1 MPYDPQTGE
10 YIPDMGPSS
19 SNVPKSNSF
28 GFDPGQSTR
37 DYLAGVANPE
47 TLSALLGAEAAARP
61 QLGAQGLRDL
71 SQFQSGA
78 PQFNVQAFLAAR
90 PDILNNFNNAKDD
103 YSRMYG
109 GLEQYAKAAADA
121 EGLTPKFTTTQGGS
135 LDLLKQAAGV
145 TSGIET
151 AANTAL
157 RTAGAAD
164 VAALAPQLAATYNQ
178 LNPEIQASLQRAEGL
193 SRVPDA
199 YAPMRTAAF
208 NAQQFGDLQFNPA
221 QASLLGSAPQV
232 DLGGYNAAQVGAQSY
247 NPTQASAQ
255 GYNAAL
261 AQSQGYNAQQA
272 SAQGY
277 NAALAQSQGYN
288 AALAQS
294 QGYNAALAQS
304 QGYNAQQAQSQGY
317 DAALAQS
324 QGYDAAQAQ
333 SRGYDAALAQS
344 QGYDAALA
352 QSRGYD
358 AAQAQSQGYQ
368 SQGYTPQG
376 YQAAQAGAGMQTEAE
391 RLARGKLGE
400 SLYAQALQAG
410 PSAAAQLLGSR
421 AAEFAAS
428 TGQLSPEELRNIQQ
442 GTREAYAARGIEMS
456 NPAIAAEA
464 AARSGAMRQ
473 RQAEDLA
480 QAAALN
486 QAYIQDL
493 SANRQFGSGL
503 YGQEIGLQQ
512 ANQQAAL
519 QAALANQQ
527 TGQNLSLANLQ
538 ATNQAGQFT
547 AGLGAEAAQFGANA
561 ANQSG
566 QFAATAANQAA
577 LQNAQLASQA
587 GQFGASAFNQAA
599 IQNAQNISQAN
610 QFRAASA
617 NQAAIQNAQNLSQA
631 NQFGAGAFNQAAIEN
646 AQLASQAGQFR
657 ASASN
662 QAAIQNAQN
671 ISQANQFG
679 ASAFNQAQL
688 QNALLG
694 SQAGQFGASSFNQ
707 AALQNAQNISQANQF
722 GASSANQA
730 ALQNAQNISLANQ
743 FGASAANQTAIQNA
757 QNISQA
763 NQFGA
768 GALNQAAL
776 QNALLGSQAGQFG
789 ASAFNQAQLQNA
801 QNITGANQFGAG
813 AQNQVSLANQAAFNQ
828 AGQFGAGAQNQANL
842 ANQAALNQ
850 AGMFR
855 AEAGNQSQLTNAQL
869 QAQYAMANQGAAN
882 QFSLANQAA
891 GMDVNAQNRLFAANQ
906 QQQNI
911 SNLGLIGQA
920 DSATA
925 EANRAYALNLA
936 QGYRNAAY
944 DPTAMLLGQQSNAGQ
959 TAAQQQGYALDLAKT
974 FNTPTTYNPDTG
986 INLALA
992 NQANITNRDIAQ
1004 QSAAAQL
1011 AAAKAGASAT
1021 KTAGVAGG
1029 AGNIIGGVLAGKI
1042 FLACIPE
1049 GELIDTPEGQ
1059 VAIEDIRSGDSV
1071 IGFSGEPVK
1080 VLIKHEYAENPEA
1093 ERFHR
1098 FYLDNGKDFSVCDM
1112 HRIEGERS
1120 MDYNVGNSFKGG
1132 EVVEAIAVYGG
1143 VTRSYDLLTEDI
1155 GYRMSGVAVNSMIE
1169 ELAAF
1174 SST

>member
-1 MPYDPQTGE
+1 
-10 YIPDMGPSS
+10 MGQ
-19 SNVPKSNSF
+19 VPVNAPATNPF
-28 GFDPGQSTR
+28 GFDPGQATR
-37 DYLAGVANPE
+37 DYLAGIANPQ
-47 TLSALLGAEAAARP
+47 TLTALLGAEAAARP

-71 SQFQSGA
+71 SQFQAGA

-90 PDILNNFNNAKDD
+90 PDILNNFNNDPGYAQT
-103 YSRMYG
+103 YG
-109 GLEQYAKAAADA
+109 SLEQYAKAAADA
-121 EGLTPKFTTTQGGS
+121 EGLTPQFTTTQGGS
-135 LDLLKQAAGV
+135 LDLLRQSAGV
-145 TSGIET
+145 TSGVET

-178 LNPEIQASLQRAEGL
+178 LNPQIQGSLQRAEDL
-193 SRVPDA
+193 RRVPDA

-232 DLGGYNAAQVGAQSY
+232 GLGGYNAAQVGAQGY
-247 NPTQASAQ
+247 NPAQASA
-255 GYNAAL
+255 
-261 AQSQGYNAQQA
+261 
-272 SAQGY
+272 
-277 NAALAQSQGYN
+277 
-288 AALAQS
+288 

-317 DAALAQS
+317 NAALAQS
-324 QGYDAAQAQ
+324 QGYN
-333 SRGYDAALAQS
+333 
-344 QGYDAALA
+344 
-352 QSRGYD
+352 

-391 RLARGKLGE
+391 RLARGQLGQ
-400 SLYAQALQAG
+400 SLYSQALQAG
-410 PSAAAQLLGSR
+410 PSQAAQLLGGR

-480 QAAALN
+480 QAVALN
-486 QAYIQDL
+486 QAYTQDL
-493 SANRQFGSGL
+493 SANRQFGTGL

-561 ANQSG
+561 ANQAG

-587 GQFGASAFNQAA
+587 GQFGASAA
-599 IQNAQNISQAN
+599 
-610 QFRAASA
+610 
-617 NQAAIQNAQNLSQA
+617 
-631 NQFGAGAFNQAAIEN
+631 
-646 AQLASQAGQFR
+646 
-657 ASASN
+657 N

-679 ASAFNQAQL
+679 AGAFNQAQ
-688 QNALLG
+688 
-694 SQAGQFGASSFNQ
+694 
-707 AALQNAQNISQANQF
+707 
-722 GASSANQA
+722 
-730 ALQNAQNISLANQ
+730 
-743 FGASAANQTAIQNA
+743 
-757 QNISQA
+757 
-763 NQFGA
+763 
-768 GALNQAAL
+768 L

-801 QNITGANQFGAG
+801 QNISQAAQFGAG
-813 AQNQVSLANQAAFNQ
+813 AQNQASLANQAAFNQ

-842 ANQAALNQ
+842 SNQAALNQ

-855 AEAGNQSQLTNAQL
+855 AEAGNQGQLTNAQL

-891 GMDVNAQNRLFAANQ
+891 GMDLASQNRLFAANQ

-911 SNLGLIGQA
+911 ANLGLIGQA
-920 DSATA
+920 DSATS

-936 QGYRNAAY
+936 QGYRGAAY

-1011 AAAKAGASAT
+1011 EAARMGASAT
-1021 KTAGVAGG
+1021 KTAGVASGVGSLLGG
-1029 AGNIIGGVLAGKI
+1029 AA
-1042 FLACIPE
+1042 
-1049 GELIDTPEGQ
+1049 
-1059 VAIEDIRSGDSV
+1059 
-1071 IGFSGEPVK
+1071 
-1080 VLIKHEYAENPEA
+1080 
-1093 ERFHR
+1093 
-1098 FYLDNGKDFSVCDM
+1098 
-1112 HRIEGERS
+1112 
-1120 MDYNVGNSFKGG
+1120 
-1132 EVVEAIAVYGG
+1132 
-1143 VTRSYDLLTEDI
+1143 
-1155 GYRMSGVAVNSMIE
+1155 GVA
-1169 ELAAF
+1169 LATKGIPALVAF
-1174 SST
+1174 

>member
-1 MPYDPQTGE
+1 MPYNPQTGE
-10 YIPDMGPSS
+10 YEPDMGQ
-19 SNVPKSNSF
+19 VPVNAPAANPF
-28 GFDPGQSTR
+28 GFDPGQATR
-37 DYLAGVANPE
+37 DYLAGIANPQ
-47 TLSALLGAEAAARP
+47 TLTALLGAEAAARP

-71 SQFQSGA
+71 SQFQAGA

-90 PDILNNFNNAKDD
+90 PDILNNFNNDPGYAQT
-103 YSRMYG
+103 YG
-109 GLEQYAKAAADA
+109 SLEQYAKAAADA
-121 EGLTPKFTTTQGGS
+121 EGLTPQFTTTQGGS
-135 LDLLKQAAGV
+135 LDLLRQSADV
-145 TSGIET
+145 TSGVET

-178 LNPEIQASLQRAEGL
+178 LNPEIQGSLQRAEDL
-193 SRVPDA
+193 RRVPDA

-232 DLGGYNAAQVGAQSY
+232 GLGGYNAAQVGAQGY
-247 NPTQASAQ
+247 NPAQASA
-255 GYNAAL
+255 
-261 AQSQGYNAQQA
+261 
-272 SAQGY
+272 
-277 NAALAQSQGYN
+277 
-288 AALAQS
+288 

-317 DAALAQS
+317 NAALAQS
-324 QGYDAAQAQ
+324 Q
-333 SRGYDAALAQS
+333 
-344 QGYDAALA
+344 
-352 QSRGYD
+352 GYD

-391 RLARGKLGE
+391 RLARGQLGQ
-400 SLYAQALQAG
+400 SLYSQALQAG
-410 PSAAAQLLGSR
+410 PSQAAQLLGGR

-480 QAAALN
+480 QAVALN
-486 QAYIQDL
+486 QAYTQDL
-493 SANRQFGSGL
+493 SANRQFGTGL

-561 ANQSG
+561 ANQAG

-587 GQFGASAFNQAA
+587 GQFGASAA
-599 IQNAQNISQAN
+599 
-610 QFRAASA
+610 
-617 NQAAIQNAQNLSQA
+617 
-631 NQFGAGAFNQAAIEN
+631 
-646 AQLASQAGQFR
+646 
-657 ASASN
+657 N

-679 ASAFNQAQL
+679 AGAFNQAQ
-688 QNALLG
+688 
-694 SQAGQFGASSFNQ
+694 
-707 AALQNAQNISQANQF
+707 
-722 GASSANQA
+722 
-730 ALQNAQNISLANQ
+730 
-743 FGASAANQTAIQNA
+743 
-757 QNISQA
+757 
-763 NQFGA
+763 
-768 GALNQAAL
+768 L

-801 QNITGANQFGAG
+801 QNISQAAQFGAG
-813 AQNQVSLANQAAFNQ
+813 AQNQASLANQAAFNQ

-842 ANQAALNQ
+842 SNQAALNQ

-855 AEAGNQSQLTNAQL
+855 AEAGNQGQLTNAQL

-891 GMDVNAQNRLFAANQ
+891 GMDLASQNRLFAANQ

-911 SNLGLIGQA
+911 ANLGLIGQA
-920 DSATA
+920 DSATS

-936 QGYRNAAY
+936 QGYRGAAY

-1011 AAAKAGASAT
+1011 EAARMGASAT
-1021 KTAGVAGG
+1021 KTAGVASGVGSLLGG
-1029 AGNIIGGVLAGKI
+1029 AA
-1042 FLACIPE
+1042 
-1049 GELIDTPEGQ
+1049 
-1059 VAIEDIRSGDSV
+1059 
-1071 IGFSGEPVK
+1071 
-1080 VLIKHEYAENPEA
+1080 
-1093 ERFHR
+1093 
-1098 FYLDNGKDFSVCDM
+1098 
-1112 HRIEGERS
+1112 
-1120 MDYNVGNSFKGG
+1120 
-1132 EVVEAIAVYGG
+1132 
-1143 VTRSYDLLTEDI
+1143 
-1155 GYRMSGVAVNSMIE
+1155 GVA
-1169 ELAAF
+1169 LATKGIPALVAF
-1174 SST
+1174 

>member
-1 MPYDPQTGE
+1 MPYNPQTGE
-10 YIPDMGPSS
+10 YEPDMGQ
-19 SNVPKSNSF
+19 VPVNAPAANPF
-28 GFDPGQSTR
+28 GFDPGQATR
-37 DYLAGVANPE
+37 DYLAGIANPQ
-47 TLSALLGAEAAARP
+47 TLTALLGAEAAARP

-71 SQFQSGA
+71 SQFQAGA

-90 PDILNNFNNAKDD
+90 PDILNNFNNDPGYAQT
-103 YSRMYG
+103 YG
-109 GLEQYAKAAADA
+109 SLEQYAKAAADA
-121 EGLTPKFTTTQGGS
+121 EGLTPQFTTTQGGS
-135 LDLLKQAAGV
+135 LDLLRQSAGV
-145 TSGIET
+145 TSGVET

-178 LNPEIQASLQRAEGL
+178 LNPQIQGSLQRAEDL
-193 SRVPDA
+193 RRVPDA

-232 DLGGYNAAQVGAQSY
+232 GLGGYNAAQVGAQGY
-247 NPTQASAQ
+247 NPAQASA
-255 GYNAAL
+255 
-261 AQSQGYNAQQA
+261 
-272 SAQGY
+272 
-277 NAALAQSQGYN
+277 
-288 AALAQS
+288 

-317 DAALAQS
+317 NAALAQS
-324 QGYDAAQAQ
+324 Q
-333 SRGYDAALAQS
+333 
-344 QGYDAALA
+344 
-352 QSRGYD
+352 GYD

-391 RLARGKLGE
+391 RLARGQLGQ
-400 SLYAQALQAG
+400 SLYSQALQAG
-410 PSAAAQLLGSR
+410 PSQAAQLLGGR

-480 QAAALN
+480 QAVALN
-486 QAYIQDL
+486 QVYTQDL
-493 SANRQFGSGL
+493 SANRQFGTGL

-561 ANQSG
+561 ANQAG

-587 GQFGASAFNQAA
+587 GQFGASAA
-599 IQNAQNISQAN
+599 
-610 QFRAASA
+610 
-617 NQAAIQNAQNLSQA
+617 
-631 NQFGAGAFNQAAIEN
+631 
-646 AQLASQAGQFR
+646 
-657 ASASN
+657 N

-679 ASAFNQAQL
+679 AGAFNQAQ
-688 QNALLG
+688 
-694 SQAGQFGASSFNQ
+694 
-707 AALQNAQNISQANQF
+707 
-722 GASSANQA
+722 
-730 ALQNAQNISLANQ
+730 
-743 FGASAANQTAIQNA
+743 
-757 QNISQA
+757 
-763 NQFGA
+763 
-768 GALNQAAL
+768 L

-801 QNITGANQFGAG
+801 QNISQAAQFGAG
-813 AQNQVSLANQAAFNQ
+813 AQNQASLANQAAFNQ

-842 ANQAALNQ
+842 SNQAALNQ

-855 AEAGNQSQLTNAQL
+855 AEAGNQGQLTNAQL

-891 GMDVNAQNRLFAANQ
+891 GMDLNAQNRLFAANQ

-911 SNLGLIGQA
+911 ANLGLIGQA
-920 DSATA
+920 DSATS

-936 QGYRNAAY
+936 QGYRGAAY

-992 NQANITNRDIAQ
+992 NQANITNKSIAET
-1004 QSAAAQL
+1004 
-1011 AAAKAGASAT
+1011 AAKAQMDAAKASASAT
-1021 KTAGVAGG
+1021 KTSGIAGG
-1029 AGNIIGGVLAGKI
+1029 LGSILGGALSTKVLFK
-1042 FLACIPE
+1042 CIPE

-1120 MDYNVGNSFKGG
+1120 MDYNAGNSFKGG
-1132 EVVEAIAVYGG
+1132 EVIEAIAVYGG

>member
-1 MPYDPQTGE
+1 MPYNPQTGE
-10 YIPDMGPSS
+10 YEPDMGQ
-19 SNVPKSNSF
+19 VPVNAPAANPF
-28 GFDPGQSTR
+28 GFDPGQATR
-37 DYLAGVANPE
+37 DYLAGIANPQ
-47 TLSALLGAEAAARP
+47 TLTALLGAEAAARP

-71 SQFQSGA
+71 SQFQAGA

-90 PDILNNFNNAKDD
+90 PDILNNFNNDPGYAQT
-103 YSRMYG
+103 YG
-109 GLEQYAKAAADA
+109 SLEQYAKAAADA
-121 EGLTPKFTTTQGGS
+121 EGLTPQFTTTQGGS
-135 LDLLKQAAGV
+135 LDLLRQSAGV
-145 TSGIET
+145 TSGVET

-157 RTAGAAD
+157 RTAGASD

-178 LNPEIQASLQRAEGL
+178 LNPEIQGSLQRAEDL
-193 SRVPDA
+193 RRVPDA

-232 DLGGYNAAQVGAQSY
+232 GLGGYNAAQVGAQGY
-247 NPTQASAQ
+247 NPAQASA
-255 GYNAAL
+255 
-261 AQSQGYNAQQA
+261 
-272 SAQGY
+272 
-277 NAALAQSQGYN
+277 
-288 AALAQS
+288 

-317 DAALAQS
+317 NAALAQS
-324 QGYDAAQAQ
+324 Q
-333 SRGYDAALAQS
+333 
-344 QGYDAALA
+344 
-352 QSRGYD
+352 GYD

-391 RLARGKLGE
+391 RLARGQLGQ
-400 SLYAQALQAG
+400 SLYSQALQAG
-410 PSAAAQLLGSR
+410 PSQAAQLLGGR

-480 QAAALN
+480 QAVALN
-486 QAYIQDL
+486 QAYTQDL
-493 SANRQFGSGL
+493 SANRQFGTGL

-561 ANQSG
+561 ANQAG

-587 GQFGASAFNQAA
+587 GQFGASAA
-599 IQNAQNISQAN
+599 
-610 QFRAASA
+610 
-617 NQAAIQNAQNLSQA
+617 
-631 NQFGAGAFNQAAIEN
+631 
-646 AQLASQAGQFR
+646 
-657 ASASN
+657 N

-679 ASAFNQAQL
+679 AGAFNQAQ
-688 QNALLG
+688 
-694 SQAGQFGASSFNQ
+694 
-707 AALQNAQNISQANQF
+707 
-722 GASSANQA
+722 
-730 ALQNAQNISLANQ
+730 
-743 FGASAANQTAIQNA
+743 
-757 QNISQA
+757 
-763 NQFGA
+763 
-768 GALNQAAL
+768 L

-801 QNITGANQFGAG
+801 QNISQAAQFGAG
-813 AQNQVSLANQAAFNQ
+813 AQNQASLANQAAFNQ

-842 ANQAALNQ
+842 SNQAALNQ

-855 AEAGNQSQLTNAQL
+855 AEAGNQGQLTNAQL

-891 GMDVNAQNRLFAANQ
+891 GMDLASQNRLFAANQ

-920 DSATA
+920 DSATS

-936 QGYRNAAY
+936 QGYRGAAY

-986 INLALA
+986 VNLALA

-1011 AAAKAGASAT
+1011 AAAKASASAT
-1021 KTAGVAGG
+1021 KTSGIVGGIGSIVGG
-1029 AGNIIGGVLAGKI
+1029 ALAGKVLGAKAT
-1042 FLACIPE
+1042 FLCIPE

>member
-1 MPYDPQTGE
+1 
-10 YIPDMGPSS
+10 MGQ
-19 SNVPKSNSF
+19 VPVNAPAANPF
-28 GFDPGQSTR
+28 GFDPGQATR
-37 DYLAGVANPE
+37 DYLAGIANPQ
-47 TLSALLGAEAAARP
+47 TLTALLGAEAAARP

-71 SQFQSGA
+71 SQFQAGA
-78 PQFNVQAFLAAR
+78 PQFDVQAFLAAR

-103 YSRMYG
+103 YSRIYG

-121 EGLTPKFTTTQGGS
+121 EGLTPQFTNTQGGS
-135 LDLLKQAAGV
+135 LDLLRQSAGV
-145 TSGIET
+145 TSGVET

-178 LNPEIQASLQRAEGL
+178 LNPEIQGSLQRAEDL
-193 SRVPDA
+193 RRVPDA

-232 DLGGYNAAQVGAQSY
+232 GLGGYNAAQVGAQGY
-247 NPTQASAQ
+247 NPAQASA
-255 GYNAAL
+255 
-261 AQSQGYNAQQA
+261 
-272 SAQGY
+272 
-277 NAALAQSQGYN
+277 
-288 AALAQS
+288 

-317 DAALAQS
+317 NAALAQS
-324 QGYDAAQAQ
+324 Q
-333 SRGYDAALAQS
+333 
-344 QGYDAALA
+344 
-352 QSRGYD
+352 GYD

-391 RLARGKLGE
+391 RLARGQLGQ
-400 SLYAQALQAG
+400 SLYSQALQAG
-410 PSAAAQLLGSR
+410 PSQAAQLLGGR

-456 NPAIAAEA
+456 NPASAAEA

-480 QAAALN
+480 QAVALN
-486 QAYIQDL
+486 QAYTQDL
-493 SANRQFGSGL
+493 SANRQFGTGL

-561 ANQSG
+561 ANQAG

-587 GQFGASAFNQAA
+587 GQFGASAA
-599 IQNAQNISQAN
+599 
-610 QFRAASA
+610 
-617 NQAAIQNAQNLSQA
+617 
-631 NQFGAGAFNQAAIEN
+631 
-646 AQLASQAGQFR
+646 
-657 ASASN
+657 N

-679 ASAFNQAQL
+679 AGAFNQAQ
-688 QNALLG
+688 
-694 SQAGQFGASSFNQ
+694 
-707 AALQNAQNISQANQF
+707 
-722 GASSANQA
+722 
-730 ALQNAQNISLANQ
+730 
-743 FGASAANQTAIQNA
+743 
-757 QNISQA
+757 
-763 NQFGA
+763 
-768 GALNQAAL
+768 L

-801 QNITGANQFGAG
+801 QNISQAAQFGAG
-813 AQNQVSLANQAAFNQ
+813 AQNQASLANQAAFNQ

-842 ANQAALNQ
+842 SNQAALNQ

-855 AEAGNQSQLTNAQL
+855 AEAGNQGQLTNAQL

-891 GMDVNAQNRLFAANQ
+891 GMDLASQNRLFAANQ

-911 SNLGLIGQA
+911 ANLGLIGQA
-920 DSATA
+920 DSATS

-936 QGYRNAAY
+936 QGYRGAAY

-986 INLALA
+986 VNLALA

-1011 AAAKAGASAT
+1011 AAAKASASAT
-1021 KTAGVAGG
+1021 KTSGIVGGIGSIVGG
-1029 AGNIIGGVLAGKI
+1029 ALAGKVLGAKAT
-1042 FLACIPE
+1042 FLCIPE

>member
-1 MPYDPQTGE
+1 MPFNPQTGE
-10 YIPDMGPSS
+10 YEPDMGPGPASAPAA
-19 SNVPKSNSF
+19 NPF
-28 GFDPGQSTR
+28 GFDPGQATR
-37 DYLAGVANPE
+37 DYLAGVANPQ
-47 TLSALLGAEAAARP
+47 TLTALLGAEAAARP
-61 QLGAQGLRDL
+61 QLGGLGLQDIGQYAGGV
-71 SQFQSGA
+71 STFD
-78 PQFNVQAFLAAR
+78 PKAFLAAR
-90 PDILNNFNNAKDD
+90 PDIANNYANDPGYAQI
-103 YSRMYG
+103 YG
-109 GLEQYAKAAADA
+109 SLEQYAKAAADA
-121 EGLTPKFTTTQGGS
+121 EGLTPQFTTRAGGS
-135 LDLLKQAAGV
+135 LDLLRQAGGV
-145 TSGIET
+145 ASGVET

-157 RTAGAAD
+157 RTAGAGD

-178 LNPEIQASLQRAEGL
+178 INPQVLGSLQRAEDL
-193 SRVPDA
+193 RRVPDA

-208 NAQQFGDLQFNPA
+208 NAQQFGDLQFTPA

-232 DLGGYNAAQVGAQSY
+232 GFGGYDAAQVGAQGY
-247 NPTQASAQ
+247 NPAQASA
-255 GYNAAL
+255 
-261 AQSQGYNAQQA
+261 
-272 SAQGY
+272 
-277 NAALAQSQGYN
+277 
-288 AALAQS
+288 

-317 DAALAQS
+317 NAALAQS
-324 QGYDAAQAQ
+324 Q
-333 SRGYDAALAQS
+333 
-344 QGYDAALA
+344 
-352 QSRGYD
+352 GYD

-391 RLARGKLGE
+391 RLARGQLGQ

-410 PSAAAQLLGSR
+410 PSQAAQLLGGR
-421 AAEFAAS
+421 AAEFAGS

-480 QAAALN
+480 QAVALN
-486 QAYIQDL
+486 QAYTQDL
-493 SANRQFGSGL
+493 SANRQFGTGL

-538 ATNQAGQFT
+538 ALNQAGQFT

-561 ANQSG
+561 ANQAG
-566 QFAATAANQAA
+566 QFGASAANQAA

-587 GQFGASAFNQAA
+587 GQFGA
-599 IQNAQNISQAN
+599 
-610 QFRAASA
+610 
-617 NQAAIQNAQNLSQA
+617 
-631 NQFGAGAFNQAAIEN
+631 GAF
-646 AQLASQAGQFR
+646 
-657 ASASN
+657 N

-694 SQAGQFGASSFNQ
+694 SQAGQFGASAFNQ
-707 AALQNAQNISQANQF
+707 AALQNAQNISQA
-722 GASSANQA
+722 A
-730 ALQNAQNISLANQ
+730 
-743 FGASAANQTAIQNA
+743 
-757 QNISQA
+757 
-763 NQFGA
+763 
-768 GALNQAAL
+768 
-776 QNALLGSQAGQFG
+776 
-789 ASAFNQAQLQNA
+789 
-801 QNITGANQFGAG
+801 QFGAG
-813 AQNQVSLANQAAFNQ
+813 AQNQMSLANQAAFNQ

-842 ANQAALNQ
+842 SNQAALNQ
-850 AGMFR
+850 ARMFG
-855 AEAGNQSQLTNAQL
+855 AETGNQGQLTNAQL

-891 GMDVNAQNRLFAANQ
+891 GMDLNAQNRLFAANQ

-911 SNLGLIGQA
+911 SNLGLVGQA
-920 DSATA
+920 DSAA
-925 EANRAYALNLA
+925 SEANRAYALNLS
-936 QGYRNAAY
+936 QGYRGAAY
-944 DPTAMLLGQQSNAGQ
+944 DPSAMLLGQMSNAPQ
-959 TAAQQQGYALDLAKT
+959 SAAQQQGYALDLART
-974 FNTPTTYNPDTG
+974 FNTPTTFNPDTG
-986 INLALA
+986 VNLALA
-992 NQANITNRDIAQ
+992 NQANITNKSIAET
-1004 QSAAAQL
+1004 SAKAQL
-1011 AAAKAGASAT
+1011 DAAKAASSAT

-1029 AGNIIGGVLAGKI
+1029 LGSILGGALSTKVLFK
-1042 FLACIPE
+1042 CIPE

-1080 VLIKHEYAENPEA
+1080 VVIKHEYAENPDA

-1098 FYLDNGKDFSVCDM
+1098 FYLDNGKNFSVCDM

-1120 MDYNVGNSFKGG
+1120 KHYNVGNSFKGG
-1132 EVVEAIAVYGG
+1132 EVVEAIKVYGG

>member
-1 MPYDPQTGE
+1 MPFNPQTGE
-10 YIPDMGPSS
+10 YEPDMGPGPASAPAA
-19 SNVPKSNSF
+19 NPF
-28 GFDPGQSTR
+28 GFDPGQATR
-37 DYLAGVANPE
+37 DYLAGVANPQ
-47 TLSALLGAEAAARP
+47 TLTALLGAEAAARP
-61 QLGAQGLRDL
+61 QLGGLGLQDIGQYAGGV
-71 SQFQSGA
+71 STFD
-78 PQFNVQAFLAAR
+78 PKAFLAAR
-90 PDILNNFNNAKDD
+90 PDIANNYANDPGYAQI
-103 YSRMYG
+103 YG
-109 GLEQYAKAAADA
+109 SLEQYAKAAADA
-121 EGLTPKFTTTQGGS
+121 EGLTPQFTTRAGGS
-135 LDLLKQAAGV
+135 LDLLRQAGGV
-145 TSGIET
+145 ASGVET

-157 RTAGAAD
+157 RTAGAGD

-178 LNPEIQASLQRAEGL
+178 INPQVLGSLQRAEDL
-193 SRVPDA
+193 RRVPDA

-208 NAQQFGDLQFNPA
+208 NAQQFGDLQFTPA

-232 DLGGYNAAQVGAQSY
+232 GLGGYDAAQVGAQGY
-247 NPTQASAQ
+247 NPAQASA
-255 GYNAAL
+255 
-261 AQSQGYNAQQA
+261 
-272 SAQGY
+272 
-277 NAALAQSQGYN
+277 
-288 AALAQS
+288 

-317 DAALAQS
+317 NAALAQS
-324 QGYDAAQAQ
+324 Q
-333 SRGYDAALAQS
+333 
-344 QGYDAALA
+344 
-352 QSRGYD
+352 GYD

-391 RLARGKLGE
+391 RLARGQLGQ

-410 PSAAAQLLGSR
+410 PSQAAQLLGGR
-421 AAEFAAS
+421 AAEFAGS

-473 RQAEDLA
+473 RQADDLA
-480 QAAALN
+480 QAVALN
-486 QAYIQDL
+486 QAYTQDL
-493 SANRQFGSGL
+493 SANRQFGTGL

-538 ATNQAGQFT
+538 ALNQAGQFT

-561 ANQSG
+561 ANQAG
-566 QFAATAANQAA
+566 QFGASAANQAA

-587 GQFGASAFNQAA
+587 GQFGA
-599 IQNAQNISQAN
+599 
-610 QFRAASA
+610 
-617 NQAAIQNAQNLSQA
+617 
-631 NQFGAGAFNQAAIEN
+631 GAF
-646 AQLASQAGQFR
+646 
-657 ASASN
+657 N

-694 SQAGQFGASSFNQ
+694 SQAGQFGASAFNQ
-707 AALQNAQNISQANQF
+707 AALQNAQNISQA
-722 GASSANQA
+722 A
-730 ALQNAQNISLANQ
+730 
-743 FGASAANQTAIQNA
+743 
-757 QNISQA
+757 
-763 NQFGA
+763 
-768 GALNQAAL
+768 
-776 QNALLGSQAGQFG
+776 
-789 ASAFNQAQLQNA
+789 
-801 QNITGANQFGAG
+801 QFGAG
-813 AQNQVSLANQAAFNQ
+813 AQNQMSLANQAAFNQ

-842 ANQAALNQ
+842 SNQAALNQ
-850 AGMFR
+850 ARMFG
-855 AEAGNQSQLTNAQL
+855 AETGNQGQLTNAQL

-891 GMDVNAQNRLFAANQ
+891 GMDLNAQNRLFAANQ

-911 SNLGLIGQA
+911 SNLGLVGQA
-920 DSATA
+920 DSAA
-925 EANRAYALNLA
+925 SEANRAYALNLS
-936 QGYRNAAY
+936 QGYRGAAY
-944 DPTAMLLGQQSNAGQ
+944 DPSAMLLGQMSNAPQ
-959 TAAQQQGYALDLAKT
+959 SAAQQQGYALDLART
-974 FNTPTTYNPDTG
+974 FNTPTTFNPDTG
-986 INLALA
+986 VNLALA
-992 NQANITNRDIAQ
+992 NQANITNKSIAET
-1004 QSAAAQL
+1004 SAKAQL
-1011 AAAKAGASAT
+1011 DAAKAASSAT

-1029 AGNIIGGVLAGKI
+1029 LGSILGGALSTKVLFK
-1042 FLACIPE
+1042 CIPE

-1080 VLIKHEYAENPEA
+1080 VLIKHEYAENPDA

-1098 FYLDNGKDFSVCDM
+1098 FYLDNGKNFSVCDM
-1112 HRIEGERS
+1112 HRIEGEHS
-1120 MDYNVGNSFKGG
+1120 MHYNVGNSFKGG
-1132 EVVEAIAVYGG
+1132 EVVEAIKVYGG

>member
-1 MPYDPQTGE
+1 
-10 YIPDMGPSS
+10 MGQ
-19 SNVPKSNSF
+19 VPVNAPAANPF
-28 GFDPGQSTR
+28 GFDPGQATR
-37 DYLAGVANPE
+37 DYLAGIANPQ
-47 TLSALLGAEAAARP
+47 TLTALLGAEAAARP

-78 PQFNVQAFLAAR
+78 AQFDVQAFLAAR
-90 PDILNNFNNAKDD
+90 PDILNNFNNDPGYAQT
-103 YSRMYG
+103 YG
-109 GLEQYAKAAADA
+109 SLEQYAKAAADA
-121 EGLTPKFTTTQGGS
+121 EGLTPQFTTAQGGS

-145 TSGIET
+145 TSGVET

-178 LNPEIQASLQRAEGL
+178 LNPQIQGSLQRAEDL
-193 SRVPDA
+193 RRVPDA

-232 DLGGYNAAQVGAQSY
+232 GLGGYNAAQVGAQGY
-247 NPTQASAQ
+247 NPAQASA
-255 GYNAAL
+255 
-261 AQSQGYNAQQA
+261 
-272 SAQGY
+272 
-277 NAALAQSQGYN
+277 
-288 AALAQS
+288 

-317 DAALAQS
+317 NAALAQS
-324 QGYDAAQAQ
+324 QGF
-333 SRGYDAALAQS
+333 
-344 QGYDAALA
+344 DAALA

-391 RLARGKLGE
+391 RLARGQLGQ

-410 PSAAAQLLGSR
+410 PSSAAQLLGSR
-421 AAEFAAS
+421 AAEFAGS

-473 RQAEDLA
+473 RQSEDLA
-480 QAAALN
+480 QAVALN
-486 QAYIQDL
+486 QAYTQDL
-493 SANRQFGSGL
+493 SANRQFGTGL

-538 ATNQAGQFT
+538 AANQAGQFT
-547 AGLGAEAAQFGANA
+547 AGLSADAAQFGANA
-561 ANQSG
+561 ANQAG
-566 QFAATAANQAA
+566 QFSATAANQAA

-587 GQFGASAFNQAA
+587 GQFGA
-599 IQNAQNISQAN
+599 
-610 QFRAASA
+610 
-617 NQAAIQNAQNLSQA
+617 
-631 NQFGAGAFNQAAIEN
+631 GAF
-646 AQLASQAGQFR
+646 
-657 ASASN
+657 N

-679 ASAFNQAQL
+679 ASA
-688 QNALLG
+688 
-694 SQAGQFGASSFNQ
+694 
-707 AALQNAQNISQANQF
+707 
-722 GASSANQA
+722 ANQA
-730 ALQNAQNISLANQ
+730 
-743 FGASAANQTAIQNA
+743 AIQNA

-768 GALNQAAL
+768 GAFNQAQL

-801 QNITGANQFGAG
+801 QNISQAAQFGAG

-911 SNLGLIGQA
+911 ANLGLIGQA

-936 QGYRNAAY
+936 QGYRGAAY

-1021 KTAGVAGG
+1021 KTSGIVGGIGSIVGG
-1029 AGNIIGGVLAGKI
+1029 ALAGKVLGAKAA
-1042 FLACIPE
+1042 FLCIPE

-1132 EVVEAIAVYGG
+1132 EVIEAIAVYGG
-1143 VTRSYDLLTEDI
+1143 VSRSYDLLTEDI

>member
-1 MPYDPQTGE
+1 MPYNPQTGE
-10 YIPDMGPSS
+10 YEPDMGQ
-19 SNVPKSNSF
+19 VPVNAPAANPF
-28 GFDPGQSTR
+28 GFDPGQATR
-37 DYLAGVANPE
+37 DYLAGIANPQ
-47 TLSALLGAEAAARP
+47 TLTALLGAEAAARP

-71 SQFQSGA
+71 SQFQAGA

-90 PDILNNFNNAKDD
+90 PDILNNFNNDPGYAQT
-103 YSRMYG
+103 YG
-109 GLEQYAKAAADA
+109 SLEQYAKAAADA
-121 EGLTPKFTTTQGGS
+121 EGLTPQFTTTQGGS
-135 LDLLKQAAGV
+135 LDLLRQSAGV
-145 TSGIET
+145 TSGVET

-178 LNPEIQASLQRAEGL
+178 LNPEIQGSLQRAEDL
-193 SRVPDA
+193 RRVPDA

-232 DLGGYNAAQVGAQSY
+232 GLGGYNAAQVGAQGY
-247 NPTQASAQ
+247 NPAQASA
-255 GYNAAL
+255 
-261 AQSQGYNAQQA
+261 
-272 SAQGY
+272 
-277 NAALAQSQGYN
+277 
-288 AALAQS
+288 

-317 DAALAQS
+317 NAALAQS
-324 QGYDAAQAQ
+324 Q
-333 SRGYDAALAQS
+333 
-344 QGYDAALA
+344 
-352 QSRGYD
+352 GYD

-376 YQAAQAGAGMQTEAE
+376 YQAAQASAGMQTEAE
-391 RLARGKLGE
+391 RLARGQLGQ

-410 PSAAAQLLGSR
+410 PSQAAQLLGGR

-480 QAAALN
+480 QAVALN
-486 QAYIQDL
+486 QAYTQDL
-493 SANRQFGSGL
+493 SANRQFGTGL

-561 ANQSG
+561 ANQAG

-587 GQFGASAFNQAA
+587 GQFGASAA
-599 IQNAQNISQAN
+599 
-610 QFRAASA
+610 
-617 NQAAIQNAQNLSQA
+617 
-631 NQFGAGAFNQAAIEN
+631 
-646 AQLASQAGQFR
+646 
-657 ASASN
+657 N

-679 ASAFNQAQL
+679 AGAFNQAQ
-688 QNALLG
+688 
-694 SQAGQFGASSFNQ
+694 
-707 AALQNAQNISQANQF
+707 
-722 GASSANQA
+722 
-730 ALQNAQNISLANQ
+730 
-743 FGASAANQTAIQNA
+743 
-757 QNISQA
+757 
-763 NQFGA
+763 
-768 GALNQAAL
+768 L

-801 QNITGANQFGAG
+801 QNISQAAQFGAG
-813 AQNQVSLANQAAFNQ
+813 AQNQASLANQAAFNQ

-842 ANQAALNQ
+842 SNQAALNQ

-855 AEAGNQSQLTNAQL
+855 AEAGNQGQLTNAQL

-891 GMDVNAQNRLFAANQ
+891 GMDLASQNRLFAANQ

-911 SNLGLIGQA
+911 ANLGLIGQA

-936 QGYRNAAY
+936 QGYRGAAY

-986 INLALA
+986 VNLALA
-992 NQANITNRDIAQ
+992 NQANITNKSIAET
-1004 QSAAAQL
+1004 
-1011 AAAKAGASAT
+1011 AAKAQMDAAKASASAT
-1021 KTAGVAGG
+1021 KTSGIAGG
-1029 AGNIIGGVLAGKI
+1029 LGSILGGALSTKVLFK
-1042 FLACIPE
+1042 CIPE

-1132 EVVEAIAVYGG
+1132 EVIEAIAVYGG

>member
-1 MPYDPQTGE
+1 MPFNPQTGE
-10 YIPDMGPSS
+10 YEPDMGPGPASAPAA
-19 SNVPKSNSF
+19 NPF
-28 GFDPGQSTR
+28 GFDPGQATR
-37 DYLAGVANPE
+37 DYLAGVANPQ
-47 TLSALLGAEAAARP
+47 TLTALLGAEAAARP
-61 QLGAQGLRDL
+61 QLGGLGLQDIGQYAGGV
-71 SQFQSGA
+71 STFD
-78 PQFNVQAFLAAR
+78 PKAFLAAR
-90 PDILNNFNNAKDD
+90 PDIANNYANDPGYAQI
-103 YSRMYG
+103 YG
-109 GLEQYAKAAADA
+109 SLEQYAKAAADA
-121 EGLTPKFTTTQGGS
+121 EGLTPQFTTRAGGS
-135 LDLLKQAAGV
+135 LDLLRQAGGV
-145 TSGIET
+145 ASGVET

-157 RTAGAAD
+157 RTAGAGD

-178 LNPEIQASLQRAEGL
+178 INPQVLGSLQRAEDL
-193 SRVPDA
+193 RRVPDA

-208 NAQQFGDLQFNPA
+208 NAQQFGDLQFTPA

-232 DLGGYNAAQVGAQSY
+232 GLGGYDAAQVGAQGY
-247 NPTQASAQ
+247 NPAQASAQ

-272 SAQGY
+272 QAQGY

-288 AALAQS
+288 AQ
-294 QGYNAALAQS
+294 
-304 QGYNAQQAQSQGY
+304 
-317 DAALAQS
+317 
-324 QGYDAAQAQ
+324 QAQ

-368 SQGYTPQG
+368 AQGYTPQG

-391 RLARGKLGE
+391 RLARGQLGQ

-410 PSAAAQLLGSR
+410 PSQAAQLLGGR
-421 AAEFAAS
+421 AAEFAGS

-480 QAAALN
+480 QAVALN
-486 QAYIQDL
+486 QAYTQDL
-493 SANRQFGSGL
+493 SANRQFGTGL

-538 ATNQAGQFT
+538 ALNQAGQFT

-561 ANQSG
+561 ANQAG
-566 QFAATAANQAA
+566 QFGATAANQVA

-587 GQFGASAFNQAA
+587 GQFGAGAFNQAA

-610 QFRAASA
+610 QFGAASA

-631 NQFGAGAFNQAAIEN
+631 NQFGAGAFNQA
-646 AQLASQAGQFR
+646 
-657 ASASN
+657 
-662 QAAIQNAQN
+662 
-671 ISQANQFG
+671 
-679 ASAFNQAQL
+679 QL

-707 AALQNAQNISQANQF
+707 AAL
-722 GASSANQA
+722 
-730 ALQNAQNISLANQ
+730 
-743 FGASAANQTAIQNA
+743 QNA

-801 QNITGANQFGAG
+801 QNISQAAQFGAG
-813 AQNQVSLANQAAFNQ
+813 AQNQMSLANQAAFNQ

-842 ANQAALNQ
+842 SNQAALNQ
-850 AGMFR
+850 ARMFG
-855 AEAGNQSQLTNAQL
+855 AETGNQGQLTNAQL

-891 GMDVNAQNRLFAANQ
+891 GMDLNAQNRLFAANQ

-911 SNLGLIGQA
+911 ANLGLVGQA
-920 DSATA
+920 DSAA
-925 EANRAYALNLA
+925 SEANRAYALNLS
-936 QGYRNAAY
+936 QGYRGAAY
-944 DPTAMLLGQQSNAGQ
+944 DPTAMLLGQMSNAPQ
-959 TAAQQQGYALDLAKT
+959 SAAQQQGYALDLAKT
-974 FNTPTTYNPDTG
+974 FNTPTTFNPDTG
-986 INLALA
+986 VNLALA
-992 NQANITNRDIAQ
+992 NQANITNKSIAET
-1004 QSAAAQL
+1004 SAKAQL
-1011 AAAKAGASAT
+1011 DAASKAASAT
-1021 KTAGVAGG
+1021 KTAGIAGG
-1029 AGNIIGGVLAGKI
+1029 VGAILGGAVKAKTF
-1042 FLACIPE
+1042 FLCIPE

-1059 VAIEDIRSGDSV
+1059 VAIEDVRSGDSV

-1098 FYLDNGKDFSVCDM
+1098 FYLDNGKSFSVCDM
-1112 HRIEGERS
+1112 HRIEGEHS
-1120 MDYNVGNSFKGG
+1120 MHYNVGNSFKGG
-1132 EVVEAIAVYGG
+1132 EVVEAIKIYGG

>member
-1 MPYDPQTGE
+1 MPFNPQTGE
-10 YIPDMGPSS
+10 YEPDMGPGPASAPAA
-19 SNVPKSNSF
+19 NPF
-28 GFDPGQSTR
+28 GFDPGQATR
-37 DYLAGVANPE
+37 DYLAGVANPQ
-47 TLSALLGAEAAARP
+47 TLTALLGAEAAARP
-61 QLGAQGLRDL
+61 QLGGLGLQDIGQYAGGV
-71 SQFQSGA
+71 STFD
-78 PQFNVQAFLAAR
+78 PKAFLAAR
-90 PDILNNFNNAKDD
+90 PDIANNYANDPGYAQI
-103 YSRMYG
+103 YG
-109 GLEQYAKAAADA
+109 SLEQYAKAAADA
-121 EGLTPKFTTTQGGS
+121 EGLTPQFTTRAGGS
-135 LDLLKQAAGV
+135 LDLLRQAGGV
-145 TSGIET
+145 ASGVET

-157 RTAGAAD
+157 RTAGAGD

-178 LNPEIQASLQRAEGL
+178 INPQVLGSLQRAEDL
-193 SRVPDA
+193 RRVPDA

-208 NAQQFGDLQFNPA
+208 NAQQFGDLQFTPA

-232 DLGGYNAAQVGAQSY
+232 GLGGYDAAQVGAQGY
-247 NPTQASAQ
+247 NPAQASA
-255 GYNAAL
+255 
-261 AQSQGYNAQQA
+261 
-272 SAQGY
+272 
-277 NAALAQSQGYN
+277 
-288 AALAQS
+288 

-317 DAALAQS
+317 N
-324 QGYDAAQAQ
+324 
-333 SRGYDAALAQS
+333 
-344 QGYDAALA
+344 AALA

-391 RLARGKLGE
+391 RLARGQLGQ

-410 PSAAAQLLGSR
+410 PSQAAQLLGGR
-421 AAEFAAS
+421 AAEFAGS

-480 QAAALN
+480 QAVALN
-486 QAYIQDL
+486 QAYTQDL
-493 SANRQFGSGL
+493 SANRQFGTGL

-538 ATNQAGQFT
+538 ALNQAGQFT

-561 ANQSG
+561 ANQAG
-566 QFAATAANQAA
+566 QFGASAANQAA

-587 GQFGASAFNQAA
+587 GQFGA
-599 IQNAQNISQAN
+599 
-610 QFRAASA
+610 
-617 NQAAIQNAQNLSQA
+617 
-631 NQFGAGAFNQAAIEN
+631 GAF
-646 AQLASQAGQFR
+646 
-657 ASASN
+657 N

-694 SQAGQFGASSFNQ
+694 SQAGQFGASAFNQ
-707 AALQNAQNISQANQF
+707 AALQNAQNISQA
-722 GASSANQA
+722 A
-730 ALQNAQNISLANQ
+730 
-743 FGASAANQTAIQNA
+743 
-757 QNISQA
+757 
-763 NQFGA
+763 
-768 GALNQAAL
+768 
-776 QNALLGSQAGQFG
+776 
-789 ASAFNQAQLQNA
+789 
-801 QNITGANQFGAG
+801 QFGAG
-813 AQNQVSLANQAAFNQ
+813 AQNQMSLANQAAFNQ
-828 AGQFGAGAQNQANL
+828 AGQFGAGAANQANL
-842 ANQAALNQ
+842 SNQAALNQ
-850 AGMFR
+850 ARMFG
-855 AEAGNQSQLTNAQL
+855 AETGNQGQLTNAQL

-911 SNLGLIGQA
+911 ANLGLVGQA
-920 DSATA
+920 DSAA
-925 EANRAYALNLA
+925 SEANRAYALNLS
-936 QGYRNAAY
+936 QGYRGAAY
-944 DPTAMLLGQQSNAGQ
+944 DPTAMLLGQMSNAPQ
-959 TAAQQQGYALDLAKT
+959 SAAQQQGYALDLART
-974 FNTPTTYNPDTG
+974 FNTPTTFNPDTG
-986 INLALA
+986 VNLALA
-992 NQANITNRDIAQ
+992 NQANITNKSIAET
-1004 QSAAAQL
+1004 SAAAQL
-1011 AAAKAGASAT
+1011 AAAKAGASAS
-1021 KTAGVAGG
+1021 KTAGIAGG
-1029 AGNIIGGVLAGKI
+1029 LGNILGSAASAKI
-1042 FLACIPE
+1042 FMACIPE

-1071 IGFSGEPVK
+1071 IGFSGQPVK
-1080 VLIKHEYAENPEA
+1080 VLIKHEYAENPDA

-1098 FYLDNGKDFSVCDM
+1098 FYLDNGKNFSVCDM
-1112 HRIEGERS
+1112 HRIEGEHS
-1120 MDYNVGNSFKGG
+1120 MHYNVGNSFKGG
-1132 EVVEAIAVYGG
+1132 EVVEAIKIYGG